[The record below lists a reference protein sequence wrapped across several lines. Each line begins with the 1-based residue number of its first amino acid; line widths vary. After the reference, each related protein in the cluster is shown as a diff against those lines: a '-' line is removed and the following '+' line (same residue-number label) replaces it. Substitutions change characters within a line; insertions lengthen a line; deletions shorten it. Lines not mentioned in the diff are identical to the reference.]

1 MPELTPQRSQQW
13 KEEIETKTN
22 AVFEVHIHHGKDK
35 LKTLDDMESKDVRR
49 ASEVLCLSYMLSQVI
64 ITTYQTLNNDFAI
77 PKGTDPEDEDGWL
90 EEHG

>member
-49 ASEVLCLSYMLSQVI
+49 ASE
-64 ITTYQTLNNDFAI
+64 
-77 PKGTDPEDEDGWL
+77 G
-90 EEHG
+90 